1 MTSLPWM
8 SSQARTQRSHRM
20 QASWSTAMT
29 GLDESVPRPEPHG
42 SSVVSRATPKPS
54 ASSSSRLSPVVVSLG
69 VLGAR
74 RLVGHQQLGQR
85 GRLRSS
91 SGVAVLTSM
100 PSSHGRTQAAAKT
113 RPPVSTTHIRQ
124 TPTGS

>member
-20 QASWSTAMT
+20 QASWSTSMT
-29 GLDESVPRPEPHG
+29 GLDESVPRPDPHG

-54 ASSSSRLSPVVVSLG
+54 ASSSSRLSRVVVSLG
-69 VLGAR
+69 SSAR
-74 RLVGHQQLGQR
+74 GGWSVISSSVSTA
-85 GRLRSS
+85 RLRSTS
-91 SGVAVLTSM
+91 SVAVLTSM

>member
-20 QASWSTAMT
+20 QASWSTSMT
-29 GLDESVPRPEPHG
+29 GLDESVPRPDPHG

-54 ASSSSRLSPVVVSLG
+54 ARSSSRLSRVVVSLRSS
-69 VLGAR
+69 AR
-74 RLVGHQQLGQR
+74 GGWSDISSSVSVA
-85 GRLRSS
+85 RLRSS
-91 SGVAVLTSM
+91 SGVEVVTSI